1 MLWLEHLVR
10 DVRHALRT
18 ISRMPLLA
26 AVVVLSLGVGIGA
39 NLVVSHGSRRSCRSR
54 CRVWRTRAIPISSSR
69 GLKPAPIQ
77 GPRGWMQDYRERLR
91 SFESLLASRMV
102 PFNVGEAASN
112 ERMHG
117 QLVSDNY
124 FSTLGLKPAAGRFF
138 RPDEVSRSTE
148 ARCSSSRTAWPGRDS
163 AGRQPRSGGRCESTA
178 DLTIVG
184 VTPEHFQG
192 NVLGLDFAMWVP
204 ATSPRHS

>member
-1 MLWLEHLVR
+1 
-10 DVRHALRT
+10 
-18 ISRMPLLA
+18 
-26 AVVVLSLGVGIGA
+26 
-39 NLVVSHGSRRSCRSR
+39 
-54 CRVWRTRAIPISSSR
+54 
-69 GLKPAPIQ
+69 
-77 GPRGWMQDYRERLR
+77 MQDYRERLR

-148 ARCSSSRTAWPGRDS
+148 AAVLVISHGLARSRFSGPSAAIGRTVRVN
-163 AGRQPRSGGRCESTA
+163 GT

-184 VTPEHFQG
+184 VTPGALQG

-204 ATSPRHS
+204 ATLAPTLLNGSRELDTRESRSYGVMGRLARGVTAAQAQAELDGAARISPGPTRRATPR